1 MDVLWSFHFFIS
13 TLFHLIDCV
22 RFFCWTFHSFK
33 LFFHNNVPVQCHT
46 FNRWIVKKDG
56 VKFMS
61 STQILVIVHK
71 FNIQI
76 TKFTVQY
83 PPLLWSFQVFW
94 WWSLFLII
102 KRSYQNKGW
111 KSSKIK
117 ILKFSRLRFVPRRS
131 CLWIL
136 IFNWTPFERSLG
148 HNISQTL
155 RIDSD

>member
-1 MDVLWSFHFFIS
+1 MSAILLHTKKHESQWMYFDHFTSLFQHFFIWLIVYVFSVELSIVSNYLS
-13 TLFHLIDCV
+13 TTMC
-22 RFFCWTFHSFK
+22 
-33 LFFHNNVPVQCHT
+33 QCHT

-56 VKFMS
+56 VRFMS

-131 CLWIL
+131 C
-136 IFNWTPFERSLG
+136 
-148 HNISQTL
+148 
-155 RIDSD
+155 